1 MYELASSIPDIDTVL
16 ALEPEELGAKILFL
30 IRRRLQ
36 TQPSA
41 HRQFHC
47 HNTQGEPFASHAPAT
62 YPVSRID
69 EFVLAF
75 SEAWAW
81 LEAQGLLVPAA
92 GANGTNGWRVLS
104 RRAQKFENEEDFAKF
119 AAARRLPKDAL
130 HPALGTKVWSAFMR
144 GEYDVAVLQ
153 AMKAVEV
160 SVRNAA
166 GLSNSLLGKQLMQE
180 AFKIGGVLAD
190 DLAEPAEQQARMNLF
205 MGAIGSYKNP
215 HSHRDV
221 KLDDP
226 SEAIEIVMLANH
238 LLRIVDAR
246 KTALG

>member
-1 MYELASSIPDIDTVL
+1 MYELASSIPDIDTIL
-16 ALEPEELGAKILFL
+16 ALEPEELGCLL
-30 IRRRLQ
+30 

-41 HRQFHC
+41 HRLFLC
-47 HNTQGEPFASHAPAT
+47 HQAQIEPFAAHIVGA
-62 YPVSRID
+62 YPGNRID
-69 EFVLAF
+69 EFVLAYA
-75 SEAWAW
+75 EAWAW
-81 LEAQGLLVPAA
+81 LEAQGLLVPAP

-130 HPALGTKVWSAFMR
+130 HPALGVKVWSAFMR

-160 SVRNAA
+160 SVRGAA

-180 AFKIGGVLAD
+180 AFKVGGPLAD
-190 DLAEPAEQQARMNLF
+190 DLAENAEQQARMYLF

-226 SEAIEIVMLANH
+226 SEAIEIVMFANH
-238 LLRIVDAR
+238 LLRIVDVR
-246 KTALG
+246 KAALELR